1 MKPRTALIAGAV
13 CLIVAQVFASFAIKP
28 LRATTVAAGE
38 TFTALKPGEFA
49 GTLLLGGFRGLACDL
64 LWMRASTAKDNRR
77 FFESVALFQAIS
89 RIQPRFEQIWEYMS
103 WDMAYNIAV
112 EVDDPAGKWSWYLA
126 GLDANVRGC
135 QRNLGSERLLR
146 HLAWMYHHK
155 GDTFPERVL
164 AAEWAPLVN
173 PLIDDLDR
181 RLDGP
186 ALERLPPGAGI
197 SNFQLSER
205 IYRLALRVAEH
216 EGKHVPAFVRR
227 MVPLAVEKD
236 GNLRRNRGLHG
247 EALARYLDALDT
259 WAEVRA
265 WMAAPDSDEQD
276 TYDKGLSGDSIVR
289 NEGRL
294 RRKTAYLARE
304 LAPDPATADLAA
316 AALIEGRYAAARAA
330 IATAGWKPVARRG
343 GIRWLDEPR

>member
-1 MKPRTALIAGAV
+1 MKPRTTLIAGIA
-13 CLIVAQVFASFAIKP
+13 CLLAAQLLASFAIKP
-28 LRATTVAAGE
+28 LRATTQAAGE

-64 LWMRASTAKDNRR
+64 LWMRASAAKDNRR

-112 EVDDPAGKWSWYLA
+112 EVDDPAGKFSWYLA

-135 QRNLGSERLLR
+135 RRNPGSERLLR

-155 GDTFPERVL
+155 GDTFHDRVL
-164 AAEWAPLVN
+164 AADWAPLLN
-173 PLIDDLDR
+173 PLIDELNQ
-181 RLDGP
+181 RLGGVP
-186 ALERLPPGAGI
+186 LERLPVGPGR
-197 SNFQLSER
+197 SNFDLSER
-205 IYRLALRVAEH
+205 IYRIALRVAAHEH
-216 EGKHVPAFVRR
+216 KRPPAFVRR

-236 GNLRRNRGLHG
+236 GNLRRNRGRHH
-247 EALARYLDALDT
+247 EALLRYLDALDA

-265 WMAAPDSDEQD
+265 WLAAPDRDQQD
-276 TYDKGLSGDSIVR
+276 TDDKSLSRDSSER

-294 RRKTAYLARE
+294 RRKAASLARE
-304 LAPDPATADLAA
+304 LAPDAA
-316 AALIEGRYAAARAA
+316 SGESVVAALIGGRFADARTA
-330 IATAGWKPVARRG
+330 IAVPGWQEVARRG
-343 GIRWLDEPR
+343 GIRWLDE

>member
-1 MKPRTALIAGAV
+1 MRPRTALIAGAA
-13 CLIVAQVFASFAIKP
+13 CLLAAQLLASFALKP
-28 LRATTVAAGE
+28 LRANTVAAGE

-64 LWMRASTAKDNRR
+64 LWMRATTAKENRR

-112 EVDDPAGKWSWYLA
+112 EVDDPAGKFGWYLA

-135 QRNLGSERLLR
+135 RRNLGSERLLR

-155 GDTFPERVL
+155 GDTFHERVL
-164 AAEWAPLVN
+164 AAEWAPLLN
-173 PLIDDLDR
+173 PLIEELDAR
-181 RLDGP
+181 IDGAP
-186 ALERLPPGAGI
+186 LERLPAGPGL
-197 SNFQLSER
+197 SNFALSER
-205 IYRLALRVAEH
+205 VYRLALRVAAH

-227 MVPLAVEKD
+227 MVPLSLEKD
-236 GNLRRNRGLHG
+236 GNLRRNRGLHR
-247 EALARYLDALDT
+247 EALVRYLDALDR

-265 WMAAPDSDEQD
+265 WIVAPDVDEQD
-276 TYDKGLSGDSIVR
+276 RYDKGLSIDSIER

-294 RRKTAYLARE
+294 RRKAASLARE
-304 LAPDPATADLAA
+304 LAPDPTAADATAE
-316 AALIEGRYAAARAA
+316 ALLSGRFAEARAA
-330 IATAGWKPVARRG
+330 NATPGWKDVARRA
-343 GIRWLDEPR
+343 GIRWLDE